1 MRKLAG
7 VLLMSVFMGLVGCGG
22 GQKPTTKTYTSADNG
37 ATITI
42 PATVGNLT
50 LLTGQG
56 GTGSPAS
63 EYYVDYYSQKTTT
76 YNQRNDQGGVIVTLD
91 GGTTYHYGT
100 TPDDYCG
107 PTTPYT
113 QNGVTNYTQTCYDFT
128 DLSYWDSSPATTG
141 PSTTMTGPNGFSRTW
156 AGGLGGP
163 ASATTAENV
172 AVVPGGQYVL
182 NIPAGGSITMS
193 YFE

>member
-7 VLLMSVFMGLVGCGG
+7 VLLMSVFMVLVGCGG
-22 GQKPTTKTYTSADNG
+22 GQKPTTKTYTSANNR

-56 GTGSPAS
+56 GTGSPEQ
-63 EYYVDYYSQKTTT
+63 EYYVERYKEKRTV
-76 YNQRNDQGGVIVTLD
+76 YNQRNDQGGINLTLD
-91 GGTTYHYGT
+91 GGTSTGYGP

-107 PTTPYT
+107 PVAPYGDM
-113 QNGVTNYTQTCYDFT
+113 QNPNYTQTCYSYT
-128 DLSYWDSSPATTG
+128 DTSYWDYTPPTTG
-141 PSTTMTGPNGFSRTW
+141 GTTTMTGPNGFNRTW

-163 ASATTAENV
+163 ANPTTAENV
-172 AVVPGGQYVL
+172 AVTPGGQYVL
-182 NIPAGGSITMS
+182 TIPAGGSITIS